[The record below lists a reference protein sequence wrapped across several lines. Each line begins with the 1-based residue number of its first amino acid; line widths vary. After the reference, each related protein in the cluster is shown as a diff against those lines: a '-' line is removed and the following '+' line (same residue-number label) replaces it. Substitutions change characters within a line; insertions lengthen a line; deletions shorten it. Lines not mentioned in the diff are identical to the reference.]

1 MSVLKVTPIGGSSIT
16 KSYDAIQDVQLSY
29 MVQSDEPNPVLAM
42 REALAGDD
50 GTNRIPQYLDRAYRT
65 VSQFATRHTA
75 RIETKDADQH
85 YHIRIDVTF
94 EGAALLESGFILQA
108 RCSGEVERKS
118 TDIAGQ
124 TLVVGYL
131 PATEGAAIQYQIGEA
146 DFYTPVVDLTARGF
160 FQTDKPLTDVV
171 GKWISRVNATEFAGF
186 QEGEV
191 LCTAVD
197 FEPHDLAKS
206 PAVYSFI
213 FSFRAKAS
221 TYWGSTRL
229 YPWDAKILFKDD
241 DTGLP
246 PFDVTPTNGFLQAGM
261 YERLDFA
268 TTAPIGVPN
277 ES

>member
-1 MSVLKVTPIGGSSIT
+1 MSVVSVTPIGGSSIT

-29 MVQSDEPNPVLAM
+29 LVRSDEPNPVLAM
-42 REALAGDD
+42 REAMAADD
-50 GTNRIPQYLDRAYRT
+50 GVTRIPQYLERAYRT
-65 VSQFATRHTA
+65 VSQFATKHTA
-75 RIETKDADQH
+75 RIESTEASGV
-85 YHIRIDVTF
+85 YNIRVDVTF

-124 TLVVGYL
+124 SLVVGYT
-131 PATEGAAIQYQIGEA
+131 PDGGATINYQIGEA

-171 GKWISRVNATEFAGF
+171 GRWISRVNSAEFAGF

-191 LCTAVD
+191 MCTAVD
-197 FEPHDLAKS
+197 FEPHNLAVS
-206 PAVYSFI
+206 PAIYSFI

-221 TYWGSTRL
+221 TYWGITRL
-229 YPWDAKILFKDD
+229 YPWDAKILYKDA
-241 DTGLP
+241 TTNLP
-246 PFDVTPTNGFLQAGM
+246 PYDVTPMNGFLQAGM

-268 TTAPIGVPN
+268 TTAPIGVPS

>member
-1 MSVLKVTPIGGSSIT
+1 MSVVTVKTIGGSSLT

-29 MVQSDEPNPVLAM
+29 LVRSDEPNPVLAM
-42 REALAGDD
+42 REALAADD
-50 GTNRIPQYLDRAYRT
+50 GVTRVPQYLERAYRT
-65 VSQFATRHTA
+65 VSQFATKHTA
-75 RIETKDADQH
+75 RIESTEASGV
-85 YHIRIDVTF
+85 YNIRVDVTF

-124 TLVVGYL
+124 TLVVGYT
-131 PATEGAAIQYQIGEA
+131 PDGGATVNYQIGEA

-197 FEPHDLAKS
+197 FEPHNLAVS
-206 PAVYSFI
+206 PAIYSFI

-221 TYWGSTRL
+221 TYWGTTRL
-229 YPWDAKILFKDD
+229 YPWDAKILYKDEA
-241 DTGLP
+241 TNLP
-246 PFDVTPTNGFLQAGM
+246 PYDVTPTNGFLQAGM

-268 TTAPIGVPN
+268 TTAPIGVPS

>member
-1 MSVLKVTPIGGSSIT
+1 MSVVTVKTIGGSSLT

-29 MVQSDEPNPVLAM
+29 LVRSDEPNPVLAM
-42 REALAGDD
+42 REALAADD
-50 GTNRIPQYLDRAYRT
+50 GVTRVPQYLERAYRT
-65 VSQFATRHTA
+65 VSQFATKHTA
-75 RIETKDADQH
+75 RIESTEASGV
-85 YHIRIDVTF
+85 YNIRVDVTF

-124 TLVVGYL
+124 TLVVGYT
-131 PATEGAAIQYQIGEA
+131 PDGGATVNYQIGEA

-160 FQTDKPLTDVV
+160 YQTDKPLTDVV

-191 LCTAVD
+191 MCTAVD
-197 FEPHDLAKS
+197 FEPHNLAVS
-206 PAVYSFI
+206 PAIYSFI

-221 TYWGSTRL
+221 TYWGTTRL
-229 YPWDAKILFKDD
+229 YPWDAKILYKDEA
-241 DTGLP
+241 TNLP
-246 PFDVTPTNGFLQAGM
+246 PYDVTPTNGFLQAGM

-268 TTAPIGVPN
+268 TTAPIGVPS

>member
-1 MSVLKVTPIGGSSIT
+1 MSVLTVKTIGGSSIT

-29 MVQSDEPNPVLAM
+29 LVRSDEPNPVLAM
-42 REALAGDD
+42 REALAADD
-50 GTNRIPQYLDRAYRT
+50 GVTRIPQYLERAYRT

-75 RIETKDADQH
+75 RIESTEASGV
-85 YHIRIDVTF
+85 YNIRVDVTF

-124 TLVVGYL
+124 TLVVGYT
-131 PATEGAAIQYQIGEA
+131 PDGGATVNYQIGEA

-160 FQTDKPLTDVV
+160 YQTDKPLTDVV
-171 GKWISRVNATEFAGF
+171 GKWISRVNAAPFAGF

-191 LCTAVD
+191 MCTAVD
-197 FEPHDLAKS
+197 FEPHNLAVS
-206 PAVYSFI
+206 PAIYSFI

-221 TYWGSTRL
+221 TYWGITRL
-229 YPWDAKILFKDD
+229 YPWDAKILYKDD
-241 DTGLP
+241 ATNLP
-246 PFDVTPTNGFLQAGM
+246 PYDVTPTNGFLQAGM

-268 TTAPIGVPN
+268 TTAPIGVP
-277 ES
+277 SGS

>member
-1 MSVLKVTPIGGSSIT
+1 MSVVTVKTIGGSSIT

-29 MVQSDEPNPVLAM
+29 LVRSDEPNPVLAM
-42 REALAGDD
+42 REAMAADD
-50 GTNRIPQYLDRAYRT
+50 GVTRIPQYLERAYRT

-75 RIETKDADQH
+75 RIESTEASGV
-85 YHIRIDVTF
+85 YNIRVDVTF

-124 TLVVGYL
+124 TLVVGYT
-131 PATEGAAIQYQIGEA
+131 PNGGATVNYQIGDA

-160 FQTDKPLTDVV
+160 YQTDKPLTDVV
-171 GKWISRVNATEFAGF
+171 GRWISRVNATEFAGF

-191 LCTAVD
+191 MCTAVD
-197 FEPHDLAKS
+197 FEPHNLAVS
-206 PAVYSFI
+206 PAIYSFI

-221 TYWGSTRL
+221 TYWGITRL
-229 YPWDAKILFKDD
+229 YPWDAKILYKDPA
-241 DTGLP
+241 TNLP
-246 PFDVTPTNGFLQAGM
+246 PYDVTPTNGFLQAGM

-268 TTAPIGVPN
+268 TTAPIGVPS

>member
-1 MSVLKVTPIGGSSIT
+1 MSVVTVKTIGGSSIT

-29 MVQSDEPNPVLAM
+29 LVRSDEPNPVLAM
-42 REALAGDD
+42 REAMAADD
-50 GTNRIPQYLDRAYRT
+50 GVTRVPQYLERAYRT
-65 VSQFATRHTA
+65 VSQFATKHSA
-75 RIETKDADQH
+75 RIESTEASGV
-85 YHIRIDVTF
+85 YNIRVDVTF

-124 TLVVGYL
+124 SLVVGYT
-131 PATEGAAIQYQIGEA
+131 PDGGATINYQIGEA

-160 FQTDKPLTDVV
+160 YQTDKPLTDVV
-171 GKWISRVNATEFAGF
+171 GRWISRVNAAEFAGF

-191 LCTAVD
+191 MCTAVD
-197 FEPHDLAKS
+197 FEPHNLAVS
-206 PAVYSFI
+206 PAIYSFI
-213 FSFRAKAS
+213 FSFRAKSS

-229 YPWDAKILFKDD
+229 YPWDAKILYKDD
-241 DTGLP
+241 ATNLP
-246 PFDVTPTNGFLQAGM
+246 PYDVTPTNGFLQAGM

-268 TTAPIGVPN
+268 TTAPIGVPS

>member
-1 MSVLKVTPIGGSSIT
+1 MSVVTVKTIGGSSIT

-29 MVQSDEPNPVLAM
+29 LVRSDEPNPVLAM
-42 REALAGDD
+42 REAMAADD
-50 GTNRIPQYLDRAYRT
+50 GVTRVPQYLERAYRT
-65 VSQFATRHTA
+65 VSQFATKHTA
-75 RIETKDADQH
+75 RIESTEASGV
-85 YHIRIDVTF
+85 YNIRVDVTF

-124 TLVVGYL
+124 TLVVGYT
-131 PATEGAAIQYQIGEA
+131 PDGGATVNYQIGEA

-160 FQTDKPLTDVV
+160 YQTDKPLTDVV

-191 LCTAVD
+191 MCTAVD
-197 FEPHDLAKS
+197 FEPHNLAVS
-206 PAVYSFI
+206 PAIYSFI
-213 FSFRAKAS
+213 FSLRAKAS
-221 TYWGSTRL
+221 TYWGTTRL
-229 YPWDAKILFKDD
+229 YPWDAKILYKDD
-241 DTGLP
+241 ATNLP
-246 PFDVTPTNGFLQAGM
+246 PYDVTPTNGFLQAGM

-268 TTAPIGVPN
+268 TTAPIGVPS

>member
-1 MSVLKVTPIGGSSIT
+1 MSVVTVKTIGGSSIT

-29 MVQSDEPNPVLAM
+29 LVRSDEPNPVLAM
-42 REALAGDD
+42 REAMAADD
-50 GTNRIPQYLDRAYRT
+50 GVTRIPQYLERAYRT
-65 VSQFATRHTA
+65 VSQFATKHTA
-75 RIETKDADQH
+75 RIESTEASGV
-85 YHIRIDVTF
+85 YNIRVDVTF

-124 TLVVGYL
+124 TLVVGYT
-131 PATEGAAIQYQIGEA
+131 PDGGATVNYQIGEA

-160 FQTDKPLTDVV
+160 YQTDKPLTDVV

-191 LCTAVD
+191 MCTAVD
-197 FEPHDLAKS
+197 FEPHNLAVS
-206 PAVYSFI
+206 PAIYSFI

-221 TYWGSTRL
+221 TYWGTTRL
-229 YPWDAKILFKDD
+229 YPWDAKILYKDEA
-241 DTGLP
+241 TNLP
-246 PFDVTPTNGFLQAGM
+246 PYDVTPTNGFLQAGM

-268 TTAPIGVPN
+268 TTAPIGVPS

>member
-1 MSVLKVTPIGGSSIT
+1 MSYLVR
-16 KSYDAIQDVQLSY
+16 
-29 MVQSDEPNPVLAM
+29 SDEPNPVLAM
-42 REALAGDD
+42 REAMAADD
-50 GTNRIPQYLDRAYRT
+50 GVTRIPQYLERAYRT
-65 VSQFATRHTA
+65 VSQFATKHTA
-75 RIETKDADQH
+75 RIESTEASGV
-85 YHIRIDVTF
+85 YNIRVDVTF

-124 TLVVGYL
+124 FLVVGYT
-131 PATEGAAIQYQIGEA
+131 PDGGATIKYQAGEA

-160 FQTDKPLTDVV
+160 YQTDKPLTDVV

-191 LCTAVD
+191 MCTAVD
-197 FEPHDLAKS
+197 FEPHNLAVS
-206 PAVYSFI
+206 PAIYSFV

-221 TYWGSTRL
+221 TYWGITRL
-229 YPWDAKILFKDD
+229 YPWDAKILYKDD
-241 DTGLP
+241 ATNLP
-246 PFDVTPTNGFLQAGM
+246 PSDVTPTNGFLQAGM

-268 TTAPIGVPN
+268 TTAPIGVPS

>member
-1 MSVLKVTPIGGSSIT
+1 MSVVTVKTIGGSSIT

-29 MVQSDEPNPVLAM
+29 LVRSDEPNPVLAM
-42 REALAGDD
+42 REAMAADD
-50 GTNRIPQYLDRAYRT
+50 GVTRIPQYLERAYRT
-65 VSQFATRHTA
+65 VSQFATKHTA
-75 RIETKDADQH
+75 RIESTEASGV
-85 YHIRIDVTF
+85 YNIRVDVTF

-124 TLVVGYL
+124 TLVVGYT
-131 PATEGAAIQYQIGEA
+131 PDGGATVNYQIGEA

-191 LCTAVD
+191 MCTAVD
-197 FEPHDLAKS
+197 FEPHNLAVS
-206 PAVYSFI
+206 PAIYSFV

-221 TYWGSTRL
+221 TYWGITRL
-229 YPWDAKILFKDD
+229 YPWDAKILYKDD
-241 DTGLP
+241 ATNLP
-246 PFDVTPTNGFLQAGM
+246 PYDVTPTNGFLQAGM

>member
-1 MSVLKVTPIGGSSIT
+1 MSVVTVKTIGGSSIT

-29 MVQSDEPNPVLAM
+29 LVRSDEPNPVLAM
-42 REALAGDD
+42 REAMAADD
-50 GTNRIPQYLDRAYRT
+50 GVTRIPQYLERAYRT

-75 RIETKDADQH
+75 RIESTEASGV
-85 YHIRIDVTF
+85 YNIRVDVTF

-118 TDIAGQ
+118 RDIAGQ
-124 TLVVGYL
+124 TLVVGYT
-131 PATEGAAIQYQIGEA
+131 PDGGATVNYQIGEA

-160 FQTDKPLTDVV
+160 YQTDKPLTDVV

-191 LCTAVD
+191 MCTSVD
-197 FEPHDLAKS
+197 FEPHNLAVS
-206 PAVYSFI
+206 PAIYSFI

-221 TYWGSTRL
+221 TYWGITRL
-229 YPWDAKILFKDD
+229 YPWDAKILYKDPA
-241 DTGLP
+241 TNLP
-246 PFDVTPTNGFLQAGM
+246 PYDVTPTNGFLQAGM